1 MKRDKLFQKYYKNPN
16 HDYEISET
24 LQYKDDTGREPDI
37 AFVYSGRNRGK
48 SFEISTQLLADAY
61 YDKKLFG
68 YVRRNDA
75 TIFDTEM
82 YFADKE
88 KFIEDMTDGHSCG
101 VTRAKGKLFLY
112 HLEDDGNDGM
122 RKVLDEEIGYFFA
135 LSRQAAYK
143 SLQYPDVYNLI
154 YEEVLTDGQ
163 YLSAE
168 PEKLMNLYSTVKRS
182 KEGFRMWLVSNTISV
197 VNPYSKAWGIYLA
210 KNKPGDVRLS
220 KLYLGSY
227 DKDRNE
233 EYLLIAAHYLQN
245 KDDLSKED
253 LKKKRNRIK
262 TNITSNRWD
271 ELKLYT
277 TMDLNFIKQYSE
289 ILETVIFEYD
299 DMMMQGDILE
309 VPANLMD
316 IYLDDTDI
324 NDEDPIKPADTTMPI
339 LYIRRKT
346 TKPHKYTR
354 IYTNNADRFSEYVSR
369 GFKEIYTIDHYIK
382 ILNQR
387 GWVVGADNLTM
398 NDYSKMFK
406 NLALGGT
413 YL

>member
-1 MKRDKLFQKYYKNPN
+1 
-16 HDYEISET
+16 
-24 LQYKDDTGREPDI
+24 
-37 AFVYSGRNRGK
+37 
-48 SFEISTQLLADAY
+48 
-61 YDKKLFG
+61 
-68 YVRRNDA
+68 
-75 TIFDTEM
+75 
-82 YFADKE
+82 
-88 KFIEDMTDGHSCG
+88 
-101 VTRAKGKLFLY
+101 
-112 HLEDDGNDGM
+112 
-122 RKVLDEEIGYFFA
+122 
-135 LSRQAAYK
+135 
-143 SLQYPDVYNLI
+143 
-154 YEEVLTDGQ
+154 
-163 YLSAE
+163 
-168 PEKLMNLYSTVKRS
+168 
-182 KEGFRMWLVSNTISV
+182 MWLVSNTISV
-197 VNPYSKAWGIYLA
+197 VNPYSKAWGIYLS

-227 DKDRNE
+227 DKDKNE

-262 TNITSNRWD
+262 TSIASNRWD

-339 LYIRRKT
+339 LYVRRKT

-387 GWVVGADNLTM
+387 GWVIGADNLTM

>member
-24 LQYKDDTGREPDI
+24 LEYKDDTGREPDI

-197 VNPYSKAWGIYLA
+197 VNPYSKAWGIYLS

-262 TNITSNRWD
+262 TSIASNRWD

>member
-24 LQYKDDTGREPDI
+24 LEYKDDTGREPDI

-197 VNPYSKAWGIYLA
+197 VNPYSKAWGIYLS

-262 TNITSNRWD
+262 TSIASNRWD

-387 GWVVGADNLTM
+387 GWVIGADNLTM